1 MSKGDPAPHLVATEA
16 AQQAIIR
23 LQAVH
28 GPPDV
33 RPVGW
38 MLRRQRAH
46 VLPGR
51 RVHHRPVRRACRR
64 VTGCPF
70 YMDERQYAAWHTD
83 QLILDIDPGMAE
95 GFSLP
100 ADGGWHFVTRSVLC
114 IRDDD
119 PVRDFRNGAAPRPG
133 PA

>member
-1 MSKGDPAPHLVATEA
+1 MSARDPAPRLVATEA
-16 AQQAIIR
+16 AQQAIISLR
-23 LQAVH
+23 AVH
-28 GPPDV
+28 GPLMFVQSAGCCGGSAPMCFQAGEFITAPCDV
-33 RPVGW
+33 LVGD
-38 MLRRQRAH
+38 
-46 VLPGR
+46 
-51 RVHHRPVRRACRR
+51 

-119 PVRDFRNGAAPRPG
+119 PVRDCRNGAAPRSG